1 MAWYMLFYHS
11 PVTGSQL
18 FLTGSQLIFPGSE
31 PCSTLPKCIQVN
43 MISLM
48 SAKMKKNIKK
58 WTKSLIFCLFPPSL
72 LPTAAFTAKAKPSE
86 AKPKTKIIIVFQNK
100 KKMNIWG
107 YLWQEWPTERSVR
120 PNCSA
125 KLLLFGSA
133 HSDRPNARFGRTV
146 TRMYEPKVN
155 EFLFRM
161 KKVKRRKKMLLK
173 KYDDDW
179 SRYDNDLCGIYS
191 NSLFFIIATNII
203 PLY

>member
-1 MAWYMLFYHS
+1 MKLSLNFPPRISDSASSLLSKYY
-11 PVTGSQL
+11 

-100 KKMNIWG
+100 KEMNIWG

-133 HSDRPNARFGRTV
+133 HSDQPNVRFGRTV
-146 TRMYEPKVN
+146 TRVYEPKVN

-161 KKVKRRKKMLLK
+161 KKVKRRKRC
-173 KYDDDW
+173 Y
-179 SRYDNDLCGIYS
+179 
-191 NSLFFIIATNII
+191 
-203 PLY
+203 